1 MAKEAARLTFGPHA
15 TDVVEGINVSRMRDE
30 RAVKARQALRQHG
43 LPAALVTGS
52 DNVRYL
58 VGIQWGEFQPQL
70 CYVLFFAEHDPV
82 VFAHAGCYHQLPD
95 QCPWVEEWRI
105 GRSWLGGI
113 AGANA
118 TAEETALFA
127 SEIRDELK
135 ARGLAGERLAVI
147 DFDATSWTALR
158 DIGLSTVDGSEWL
171 LDASQTKTVD
181 EINCLKMTASL
192 CSAGF
197 QKALE
202 VLRPGTAQGQVA
214 RAATNAIAEAGAEFA
229 RARPVSGPLSF
240 ERGMTYNDRRI
251 EHGDLVYIAA
261 CGTSYLGY
269 AACLYRQYV
278 VGRKPTARE
287 IGWYDELR
295 DRIDAVID
303 AVRPGGSTA
312 DAAQHFPPASK
323 WGYRDEAE
331 VLTVEIGH
339 GVGLVNLGGR
349 HAHYNRPVIN
359 RQWSIKHPQIFEPGM
374 VIAVESLE
382 GEHRV
387 GGVRLEDMVV
397 VTERGAEMI
406 DFFPRDEILVAGA

>member
-1 MAKEAARLTFGPHA
+1 MVNEAARLTFGPHA
-15 TDVVEGINVSRMRDE
+15 TDVVEGINVSRMRE
-30 RAVKARQALRQHG
+30 ARAAKARQALRAQG
-43 LPAALVTGS
+43 LPAALVTGT

-58 VGIQWGEFQPQL
+58 AGIQWGEFQPQL
-70 CYVLFFAEHDPV
+70 CYLLFFAEHDPV

-95 QCPWVEEWRI
+95 QCPWLAEWRI

-113 AGANA
+113 AGPSA

-127 SEIRDELK
+127 AEIRDELK
-135 ARGLAGERLAVI
+135 ARGLAGESLAVI
-147 DFDATSWTALR
+147 DFDATAGAALR
-158 DIGLSTVDGSEWL
+158 DVGLVTADGSEWL
-171 LDASQTKTVD
+171 LDASQTKTID
-181 EINCLKMTASL
+181 EINCLKMAASL

-197 QKALE
+197 QKARE
-202 VLRPGTAQGQVA
+202 VLRPGTTQGQVA
-214 RAATNAIAEAGAEFA
+214 RAATTAIAEAGAEFA
-229 RARPVSGPLSF
+229 RARPVSGPLGF
-240 ERGMTYNDRRI
+240 ERGMTYSDRRI

-261 CGTSYLGY
+261 CGTSHLGY

-303 AVRPGGSTA
+303 AIRPGASTA

-339 GVGLVNLGGR
+339 GVGLVNFGGR

-359 RQWSIKHPQIFEPGM
+359 RQWSMKHPQIFEPGM

-397 VTERGAEMI
+397 VTERGAELI
-406 DFFPRDEILVAGA
+406 DFFPRDEILVAGV

>member
-1 MAKEAARLTFGPHA
+1 MVKEAARLTFGAHA
-15 TDVVEGINVSRMRDE
+15 TDVVEGINVARMREE
-30 RAVKARQALRQHG
+30 RAARARQALRRHG
-43 LPAALVTGS
+43 LPAALVTGT

-58 VGIQWGEFQPQL
+58 VGVQRGEFQPQL
-70 CYVLFFAEHDPV
+70 CYVLFFADHDPV
-82 VFAHAGCYHQLPD
+82 FFAHAGCYQQLPD
-95 QCPWVEEWRI
+95 QCPWLKEWRI
-105 GRSWLGGI
+105 GRAWLGGI
-113 AGANA
+113 AGAEA
-118 TAEETALFA
+118 TAEEARRFA
-127 SEIRDELK
+127 AEVRDELK

-147 DFDATSWTALR
+147 DFDPTARKALG
-158 DIGLSTVDGSEWL
+158 DIGLSTVDGTEWL
-171 LDASQTKTVD
+171 LDASQIKTVD

-202 VLRPGTAQGQVA
+202 VLRPGTTQGQVA

-251 EHGDLVYIAA
+251 EYGDLVYIAT
-261 CGTSYLGY
+261 CGTSYYGY

-278 VGRKPTARE
+278 VGRKPGARE
-287 IGWYDELR
+287 IGWYNDLR
-295 DRIDAVID
+295 DRIDAVIN
-303 AVRPGGSTA
+303 AIRPGATTA

-323 WGYRDEAE
+323 WGYNDEAE

-339 GVGLVNLGGR
+339 GVGLVNFGGR

-359 RQWSIKHPQIFEPGM
+359 RQWSLKHPQVIEAGM

-397 VTERGAEMI
+397 VTEHGAEII
-406 DFFPRDEILVAGA
+406 DFFPRDEILVAGQ